1 MIEKTKRRK
10 KMYNRKRIKDF
21 LIDDLQK
28 LDDLITNI
36 ETNDIYN
43 GFDNEKHKVNCEKL
57 RDFHSYWSTHSK
69 QI

>member
-1 MIEKTKRRK
+1 MTRK
-10 KMYNRKRIKDF
+10 KKLKCF

-36 ETNDIYN
+36 EINDIYN

-57 RDFHSYWSTHSK
+57 KDFHSYWSIHSK
-69 QI
+69 LI

>member
-1 MIEKTKRRK
+1 MKRK
-10 KMYNRKRIKDF
+10 KHLKNF

-28 LDDLITNI
+28 LDNLITNI

-57 RDFHSYWSTHSK
+57 RDFHSYWSTHSN

>member
-1 MIEKTKRRK
+1 MKRK
-10 KMYNRKRIKDF
+10 KHLKNF

-57 RDFHSYWSTHSK
+57 RNFHSFWSTHSK